1 MLTYIYKYA
10 KMYRLGMAMKRE
22 VAVNTL
28 TAIVFTGN
36 FRGACPL
43 HTAVK
48 CSDVKRLQHKR

>member
-1 MLTYIYKYA
+1 
-10 KMYRLGMAMKRE
+10 MYRLGTAMKRE
-22 VAVNTL
+22 VAVDTL